1 MKLVLLLALV
11 SGCAALYIQLPV
23 YALAAGGP
31 VLEFG
36 VLEYVTDDIAGLS
49 LFQITGNVATDV
61 PLRFGAK
68 KGADYEWFAYTQLGS
83 PAGATLVAWVEDQEV
98 VRLLLV
104 GGEPGEVKVVVKSAS
119 EGAQPLWD
127 APVVDSKG
135 KIAAPVASSAA
146 SQDEQQPEEE
156 KLFVQRNWMYIVPPL
171 VLFMLMPQQEEPA
184 AAPAL

>member
-1 MKLVLLLALV
+1 MKLVLLFALA

-23 YALAAGGP
+23 YALAVGGP

-68 KGADYEWFAYTQLGS
+68 KGADYEWFAYAQLGS

-98 VRLLLV
+98 ARLLLV
-104 GGEPGEVKVVVKSAS
+104 GAEPGEVKVVVKNIG
-119 EGAQPLWD
+119 EGSRPLWD
-127 APVVDSKG
+127 APVVGTNG
-135 KIAAPVASSAA
+135 KIAAPVASKAA
-146 SQDEQQPEEE
+146 GPDEQEPEEE

-171 VLFMLMPQQEEPA
+171 VLFMLMPQQQEES
-184 AAPAL
+184 APAL